1 MEPPS
6 SDDQPRTSDLASSS
20 GEGSRSSAAGPP
32 AQSPVGFMGKHRM
45 AAAVASL
52 DHQIQLIQ
60 EELQRLETLGESS
73 IVCKELVSSVESAPD
88 ALLPVTKGPKEV
100 GWDRWFQGANGSRR
114 QKRWI

>member
-1 MEPPS
+1 MEPS

-73 IVCKELVSSVESAPD
+73 IVCKE
-88 ALLPVTKGPKEV
+88 TKGPKEV